1 MERPFDLSETG
12 AADAVTTVI
21 VLSYG
26 YGDADPRQS
35 RRDRAVASSSSWKLR
50 SWDEF
55 RIPKPFARVHV
66 VYGAPLHFSKDIG
79 RVEATQVLQQH
90 LDAVSDAARC

>member
-1 MERPFDLSETG
+1 MKPG
-12 AADAVTTVI
+12 VVVAIQIADASI
-21 VLSYG
+21 V
-26 YGDADPRQS
+26 PI
-35 RRDRAVASSSSWKLR
+35 AVASSSSWKLR

-66 VYGAPLHFSKDIG
+66 VYGTPIRFSKYVA

-90 LDAVSDAARC
+90 LDAVSEAARC